1 MAKPDMKKTV
11 EETFEK
17 KDEGIEELLKKDQ
30 RQLSDAERERVGD
43 YLLREDERVAL
54 STFDPDRVPIGSGP
68 PPRNYELDPPMKK
81 KEWEIPELPTKVLK
95 RAEEAPQK
103 GMRPSWD
110 DPADLLTRFGEEVA
124 DLPAEAYQANIER
137 AAREKRR
144 LEGQKQ
150 RHTDMWM
157 RQAEIAAEGQ
167 RQAPGQ
173 APRTDTQWAALR
185 EINEEIEN
193 LENRRNSSMN
203 PERARQLEEE
213 IQMLKERRSKMPGG
227 RQPPSDME
235 DEGARTSYED
245 YLLRN

>member
-1 MAKPDMKKTV
+1 MAKPDMTKTV

-43 YLLREDERVAL
+43 YLLREAAELAIDPL
-54 STFDPDRVPIGSGP
+54 STFDPQRV
-68 PPRNYELDPPMKK
+68 
-81 KEWEIPELPTKVLK
+81 
-95 RAEEAPQK
+95 APQK
-103 GMRPSWD
+103 RGEEPAEEVGKKPSMAAAARTASSAAGERMPSLAERTASKSLD
-110 DPADLLTRFGEEVA
+110 TLTRFGEEVA

-137 AAREKRR
+137 AASEKRR

-150 RHTDMWM
+150 RQKEMWKGQIE
-157 RQAEIAAEGQ
+157 RSVEGQ

-173 APRTDTQWAALR
+173 APRTDTEWESLR
-185 EINEEIEN
+185 NITEEIER
-193 LENRRNSSMN
+193 LEQSRKESMD
-203 PERARQLEEE
+203 PGEVYHE
-213 IQMLKERRSKMPGG
+213 IQRLKEKRRKMPGG
-227 RQPPSDME
+227 REYDLKDADLT

>member
-1 MAKPDMKKTV
+1 MARPDMTKTV
-11 EETFEK
+11 DETFEK

-43 YLLREDERVAL
+43 YLLKEDERVAL
-54 STFDPDRVPIGSGP
+54 STFDPQRV
-68 PPRNYELDPPMKK
+68 
-81 KEWEIPELPTKVLK
+81 
-95 RAEEAPQK
+95 APQK
-103 GMRPSWD
+103 RGEEPAEEVGKKPSMAAAARTASSAAGERMPSLAERTASKSLD
-110 DPADLLTRFGEEVA
+110 TLTRFGEEVA
-124 DLPAEAYQANIER
+124 DLPAELYQANIER
-137 AAREKRR
+137 AASEKRR

-150 RHTDMWM
+150 RQKEMWKGQIE
-157 RQAEIAAEGQ
+157 RSIEGQ

-173 APRTDTQWAALR
+173 APRTDTEWESLR
-185 EINEEIEN
+185 NITEEIEH

-213 IQMLKERRSKMPGG
+213 IQRLEERRSKMPGG